1 MIRVTLRGLV
11 ARPLRTALTALAI
24 VVGVAFVCA
33 ASTLTD
39 TLRAAADSLS
49 SAAYDGTDAV
59 VTGRTA
65 FKLDT
70 ESSPQRPTVPAAL
83 LGTVR
88 STPGVSVAAGDVT
101 DQAMIVGKDGKPIGT
116 GPYFGAGFD
125 SRTPGADRLTP
136 YRLRVG
142 HWATAPGQVVIDQLT
157 AEKHGYG
164 IGASVPVTTRGA
176 VRRFRVVGVATF
188 ANVKS
193 LGSGTL
199 AVFEL
204 RAAQS
209 LFGKSG
215 RYDRILAAGSGA
227 PAALRSA
234 IAGRVG
240 ADAQVVTART
250 DDRFDLHGLSRV
262 VGILRT
268 ILLAFAGVAVV
279 VGGFTIFNTLSIT
292 VAQRTREFG
301 LLRMVGAERAQLR
314 RAVLVEGLVLGIGA
328 SLAGLA
334 GGIALAKGLGA
345 LFEAMGMGLPSVG
358 TVFGSQTVIVSLLVG
373 VLVTLA
379 AALVPALRATRIA
392 PVAAIR
398 GGGEGTG
405 TVGGW
410 AGILSRAVRALASL
424 VGRPAERLGGSAG
437 RLARRNAMRNPGR
450 TAGTALAL
458 VIGVM
463 LVTAVTVVA
472 GGLRSE
478 SVGALEQRVQAT
490 SVITGA
496 DGWSPIDPKIARI
509 AAAAPGVHGV
519 SSIRQDAGLA
529 FGKRQAVNAVD
540 PATITKLFAYDY
552 KSGTAADVAGLGRT
566 GALVDEGWA
575 ADHRLEVGDRF
586 TLTAPRGEKLTLQV
600 RAIEHSAVLDPLSLG
615 PITISDAAFAGAW
628 ETQRNRFTLVDG
640 GGQALERAMA
650 AFPDAKIDTK
660 AGFVH
665 DQTKF
670 IGSILGILW
679 VLLAL
684 AVIVSLF
691 GIVNTLVLS
700 TFERMRELGTLRA
713 VGMSR
718 RQVRRMVRHES
729 VITALIGTII
739 GIVAGLGLAA
749 VGVAMLGKYGI
760 AYTVPAGSLA
770 AVAVVAIVAGVLA
783 AVLPARRASRIDVL
797 SALAY
802 E

>member
-39 TLRAAADSLS
+39 TLRAAANSLS

-59 VTGRTA
+59 VTGKTA
-65 FKLDT
+65 FKLSAEDAG
-70 ESSPQRPTVPAAL
+70 QRPTVPASLVAAI
-83 LGTVR
+83 R
-88 STPGVSVAAGDVT
+88 STPGVTVAAGDIT
-101 DQAMIVGKDGKPIGT
+101 DQAMVIGRDGKSLGS
-116 GPYFGAGFD
+116 GPYFGAGYD
-125 SRTPGADRLTP
+125 ARIPGANRLTP
-136 YRLRVG
+136 FRLHAGRWAIGPGEVVLDQ
-142 HWATAPGQVVIDQLT
+142 ATADK
-157 AEKHGYG
+157 EHYG

-188 ANVKS
+188 ADVKS
-193 LGSGTL
+193 IGSGTL
-199 AVFEL
+199 AVFDL
-204 RAAQS
+204 HTAQG
-209 LFGKSG
+209 LFHKTG
-215 RYDRILAAGSGA
+215 RYDRILVGGHGA
-227 PAALRSA
+227 PTALRSA
-234 IAGRVG
+234 LATRVG
-240 ADAQVVTART
+240 DHAQVVTARA
-250 DDRFDLHGLSRV
+250 DDRFTLDGLKTF

-268 ILLAFAGVAVV
+268 ILLAFAGVAVI

-301 LLRMVGAERAQLR
+301 LLRMVGAERRQLR

-328 SLAGLA
+328 SLVGLA
-334 GGIALAKGLGA
+334 GGVGLAKGLSA
-345 LFEAMGMGLPSVG
+345 LFEAMGLGLPTIG
-358 TVFGSQTVIVSLLVG
+358 TVFGSGTVIASLLVG
-373 VLVTLA
+373 VLVTVA
-379 AALVPALRATRIA
+379 AALVPAMRATRIA

-398 GGGEGTG
+398 GGGEGG
-405 TVGGW
+405 GKVGLVGR
-410 AGILSRAVRALASL
+410 GVRGLASV
-424 VGRPAERLGGSAG
+424 VGRPAERLGGTAG

-478 SVGALEQRVQAT
+478 SVGALEQRVQAQ

-496 DGWSPIDPKIARI
+496 DGWSPIDPQTARI
-509 AAAAPGVHGV
+509 AAATPGVHGV
-519 SSIRQDAGLA
+519 SSIRQDSGLA
-529 FGKRQAVNAVD
+529 FGKRQYVNAVD

-552 KSGTAADVAGLGRT
+552 KSGTAADVASLGRT

-575 ADHRLEVGDRF
+575 TDHGLKVGDRF
-586 TLTAPRGEKLTLQV
+586 TVTAPRGDRLSLQV

-615 PITISDAAFAGAW
+615 PITISDAAFAGAFDA
-628 ETQRNRFTLVDG
+628 QRNRLTLVDG
-640 GGQALERAMA
+640 GGPALDKAMA
-650 AFPDAKIDTK
+650 AFPDAKVDTK
-660 AGFVH
+660 AGFVS

-670 IGSILGILW
+670 IGTILGILW

-684 AVIVSLF
+684 AVIISLF

-729 VITALIGTII
+729 VITALIGAVI
-739 GIVAGLGLAA
+739 GIAAGLGLAA
-749 VGVAMLGKYGI
+749 IGVAMLGKYGI
-760 AYTVPAGSLA
+760 AYTIPAGPLV